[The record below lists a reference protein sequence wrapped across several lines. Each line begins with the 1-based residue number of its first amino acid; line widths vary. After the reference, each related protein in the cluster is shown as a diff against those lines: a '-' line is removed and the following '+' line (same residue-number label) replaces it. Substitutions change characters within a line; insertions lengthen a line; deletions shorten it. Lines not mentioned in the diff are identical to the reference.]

1 MIEIAEQGAIY
12 FVWWD
17 DTWEQKYKEKEKK
30 KEKTTQTD
38 LNPMCKNKLKNKSQR
53 YNISVH
59 GYEEKMAD
67 KRQDAPK
74 NLEEKQS

>member
-1 MIEIAEQGAIY
+1 MCDGMILESKNI
-12 FVWWD
+12 
-17 DTWEQKYKEKEKK
+17 KKKKK

-38 LNPMCKNKLKNKSQR
+38 LSPMCKNKLKNKSQR

-59 GYEEKMAD
+59 GYEEKIAD
-67 KRQDAPK
+67 KRQDATK